1 LQQVNITLGTAGHI
15 DHGKT
20 ALVKCLTGCETDRL
34 EVLEE
39 RMKEQGLNP

>member
-20 ALVKCLTGCETDRL
+20 VLVKCLIGCLAGQAKPTPYR
-34 EVLEE
+34 
-39 RMKEQGLNP
+39 RG